1 MAEAKR
7 LEQFLAVPT
16 DEGADITIQVEGTA
30 PVTVSVSLEQVE
42 DILDCSTMS
51 WMPRTMVTRKRKMLN
66 SREMHAGRA
75 RRRSF

>member
-42 DILDCSTMS
+42 DILD
-51 WMPRTMVTRKRKMLN
+51 MLDDVLDAEDDGDEDEEDEEFEEN
-66 SREMHAGRA
+66 
-75 RRRSF
+75 

>member
-42 DILDCSTMS
+42 DILD
-51 WMPRTMVTRKRKMLN
+51 MLDDVLDAEEEEEEDADEEDEEFEEN
-66 SREMHAGRA
+66 
-75 RRRSF
+75 